1 MEHQEGNFTNS
12 SNLDIYY
19 QGWLPEGSP
28 RGVIV
33 IVHGLH
39 EHSGRY
45 NHVGSFFSGAGFA
58 VYGLDFPG
66 HGKSGGVRSYVDSF
80 DDFTDTLQAF
90 MDLVRSWYASL
101 PVYLMGHSLGGL
113 IASVYLLDH
122 QDQFQGAVL
131 SGPLVRVP
139 DYVTEFTI
147 KLGRTLSSVL
157 PKFRILGIDIDGIS
171 RDPDVV
177 QAYRED
183 PLVYT
188 GKMTARI
195 SDAMNRGIDRLAL
208 EGSKIELP
216 LLLLHGSEDR
226 LCDPAWSEYLRDL
239 ASSTDKE
246 LHVYQGLYHEV
257 YNEPEA
263 DMVFRDVLKW
273 LEGRTS

>member
-1 MEHQEGNFTNS
+1 MEHQEKYFVNNKG
-12 SNLDIYY
+12 LEIYY
-19 QGWLPEGSP
+19 QGWIPEGPP
-28 RGVIV
+28 RGVII

-45 NHVGSFFSGAGFA
+45 NHVGSFFSDAGYA

-66 HGKSGGVRSYVDSF
+66 HGKSSGIRSYVDSF
-80 DDFTDTLQAF
+80 DDFTDTLQTF
-90 MDLVRSWYASL
+90 KDLVHGWHPSL
-101 PVYLMGHSLGGL
+101 PVFLMGHSLGGL

-122 QDQFQGAVL
+122 QDQVQGAIL
-131 SGPLVRVP
+131 SGSLVRVP
-139 DYVTEFTI
+139 DYVNDFTI
-147 KLGRTLSSVL
+147 RLGRTLSSVL

-171 RDPDVV
+171 RDPEVV
-177 QAYRED
+177 QAYRDD

-195 SDAMNRGIDRLAL
+195 SDAMNRGIDRLAR
-208 EGSKIELP
+208 EGSKVRLP

-239 ASSTDKE
+239 VSSPDKE
-246 LHVYQGLYHEV
+246 LHIYQGLFHEV

-273 LEGRTS
+273 LEERTS